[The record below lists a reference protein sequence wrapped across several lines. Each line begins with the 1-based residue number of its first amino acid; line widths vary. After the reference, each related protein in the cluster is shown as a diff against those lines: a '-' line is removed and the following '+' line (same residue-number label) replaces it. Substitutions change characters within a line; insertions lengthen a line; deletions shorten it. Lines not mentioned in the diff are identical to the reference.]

1 MNNLSVKT
9 IIGTD
14 TGNYTSL
21 DIANK
26 LHNSEWL
33 IAYSW
38 GIDGDC

>member
-9 IIGTD
+9 IIGID

-26 LHNSEWL
+26 LYNGEWL